1 MSPLMFNAMTS
12 TISRRLFEDL
22 EPVQPSTSK
31 DTATLREQGM
41 IRVQGII
48 PTALNERIKTAAR
61 RQGMHA
67 DQLVGKFIISGAADL
82 EKVEAQE
89 EVARLRE
96 RFGDDWLNVLQGVE
110 S

>member
-1 MSPLMFNAMTS
+1 MSLLMFNAMTS

-22 EPVQPSTSK
+22 EPVQPSVSR

-48 PTALNERIKTAAR
+48 PTALNERIKAAAR
-61 RQGMHA
+61 RQNLHA
-67 DQLVGKFIISGAADL
+67 DQLVGKFIVNSAIDL

-96 RFGDDWLNVLQGVE
+96 RFGDDWLNVLQGANP
-110 S
+110 